1 MGKGNKEGGEGER
14 ERTNKSRHNRDRLIQ
29 NDQEKSNQ
37 KNHVEKLNLSER
49 HRKNEKEKEMDV
61 N

>member
-14 ERTNKSRHNRDRLIQ
+14 ERTNKLRHNRDRLIQ

-37 KNHVEKLNLSER
+37 KNQIEKLNLSDR
-49 HRKNEKEKEMDV
+49 HRGKMRKRDGC
-61 N
+61 